1 MLEILKKKRQE
12 GFTLVELLIV
22 IVIIAI
28 LAALVIVTFSGV
40 QARARNT
47 ERQTDVAALAK
58 YLEIYYADNAEYL
71 AQAEMISPATPASI
85 KTLLPGLDTNALVAP
100 QAAGGTTNS
109 YTATATPA
117 TSGYGYLAWTDTAK
131 TTACSAAA
139 STCLKYTLYW
149 NEEGGGVK
157 SKDSA
162 N

>member
-40 QARARNT
+40 QQRARNT

-58 YLEIYYADNAEYL
+58 YLEIFYADNAKYL
-71 AQAEMISPATPASI
+71 AQNDMSDTAANI
-85 KTLLPGLDTNALVAP
+85 KLKLPGLDTNALVAP
-100 QAAGGTTNS
+100 QASNTNS
-109 YTATATPA
+109 YIVGAGAENPTTVQ
-117 TSGYGYLAWTDTAK
+117 YGYKAWTDVAK
-131 TTACSAAA
+131 TTACTTTG

-149 NEEGGGVK
+149 NEEGVGVK
-157 SKDSA
+157 SKDSS